1 MTKEILY
8 NSMGMHC
15 GYVEDNGAYKSAFVN
30 GVGLVASYNYGS
42 RQTTYYNEAIRV
54 TGQVSAYGDKCD
66 YIANMLIES
75 RNK

>member
-1 MTKEILY
+1 MSKEILY

-54 TGQVSAYGDKCD
+54 T
-66 YIANMLIES
+66 
-75 RNK
+75 